1 MPPPAKAA
9 AANTIRL
16 ISFFIVPAPPDV
28 GKRFNSNALDYFVS
42 IHRKKSPGRKRLMVA
57 RHFY

>member
-16 ISFFIVPAPPDV
+16 ISFFMVAAPPNV
-28 GKRFNSNALDYFVS
+28 GKRFIRSTLGLFQIDPS
-42 IHRKKSPGRKRLMVA
+42 IEKSGASV
-57 RHFY
+57 YGG

>member
-16 ISFFIVPAPPDV
+16 ISFFMVPAPPKV
-28 GKRFNSNALDYFVS
+28 AKRFIRNTLRLFQIDPSTE
-42 IHRKKSPGRKRLMVA
+42 KSGESV
-57 RHFY
+57 YGG